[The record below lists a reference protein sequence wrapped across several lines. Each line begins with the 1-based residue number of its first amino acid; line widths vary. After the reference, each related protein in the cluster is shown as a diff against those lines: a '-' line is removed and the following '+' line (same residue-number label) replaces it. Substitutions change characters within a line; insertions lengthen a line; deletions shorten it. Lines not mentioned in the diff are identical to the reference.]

1 MKKII
6 SISES
11 LKRPGKE
18 TPLHATAEANYDE
31 TTGELIVQLSL
42 SDSQQAPQVVR
53 TRVSI
58 EEAID
63 VSKDIFHS
71 WIRTL
76 VKQGVA
82 CIEGI

>member
-11 LKRPGKE
+11 LKSAGE
-18 TPLHATAEANYDE
+18 GSPLHALAEANYDE
-31 TTGELIVQLSL
+31 ATGELIVQLSL
-42 SDSQQAPQVVR
+42 SNSQQAPPVVR
-53 TRVSI
+53 TRVSMD
-58 EEAID
+58 EAID
-63 VSKDIFHS
+63 VAKDIFHT

-82 CIEGI
+82 SIGGI